1 MSRQTVDWSK
11 IRMEYVL
18 KRTPYRELARKY
30 GVSFKT
36 LGRKAAAEGWVQMS
50 STHGDVVATEARQKA
65 LDAGVEYAKRLYA
78 LAGKVMDK
86 AEELLNLSEPLAPR
100 DLKSLSSTLMDL
112 RELVG
117 VEDDGGQADGSDAVE
132 VVFVNR
138 TEEATR

>member
-1 MSRQTVDWSK
+1 
-11 IRMEYVL
+11 
-18 KRTPYRELARKY
+18 
-30 GVSFKT
+30 
-36 LGRKAAAEGWVQMS
+36 
-50 STHGDVVATEARQKA
+50 VATEARQQA
-65 LDAGVEYAKRLYA
+65 LDAGVDYAKRLYA